1 MHDFLDLLYR
11 AFIAGQMRFFFH
23 LPAVLLLAIPAIIWA
38 YFGFQKNRRWRV
50 KYPIASVLAKIPAVK
65 RLRRPS
71 RHLPL
76 IIRLL
81 VIALV
86 IAAAMRPQM
95 GKTRE
100 TVKTQGIDIMLTLD
114 ISPSML
120 ADDFR
125 PTRVDAAKDVL
136 TRFVQK
142 NQNDRMGL
150 VVFSGMAFTQC
161 PMTADTAILQE
172 FISQVKVG
180 DVLQEGT
187 AIGDAMLTAVSR
199 FPDPN
204 VPSRVII
211 LTTDGENNVGTYDP
225 LFAARVANR
234 VGIKIYTIGVG
245 SQTGRPI
252 PDPSHPG
259 QYITD
264 RGIVMMTR
272 LDEASLRDIASLTG
286 GAYFRAEDE
295 NALASI
301 YDQIGRLEKHEI
313 ESHRFTVYSELYQ
326 YVLGAA
332 LLLLLFELGSRFIW
346 GKVLP

>member
-1 MHDFLDLLYR
+1 MHNILDFLYR
-11 AFIAGQMRFFFH
+11 AFVAGQLRFFFH
-23 LPAVLLLAIPAIIWA
+23 LPAVLFLAIPAIVWA
-38 YFGFQKNRRWRV
+38 YFGFLKNRRWRI
-50 KYPIASVLAKIPAVK
+50 KYPVAPILAKIPAVK
-65 RLRRPS
+65 RLRKPS

-81 VIALV
+81 VITLV
-86 IAAAMRPQM
+86 IFAAMRPQM

-120 ADDFR
+120 AADFL

-136 TRFVQK
+136 TKFVQK
-142 NQNDRMGL
+142 NQTDRMGL

-161 PMTADTAILQE
+161 PMTSDTAILEE

-180 DVLQEGT
+180 DVLQDGT
-187 AIGDAMLTAVSR
+187 AIGDAILTSVSR
-199 FPDPN
+199 FPDPDA
-204 VPSRVII
+204 PSRIII
-211 LTTDGENNVGTYDP
+211 LTTDGENNVGQYDP
-225 LFAARVANR
+225 MFAARVANR

-245 SQTGRPI
+245 SQKGIPI
-252 PDPSHPG
+252 PDPSKPG

-264 RGIVMMTR
+264 RGVVMMTK
-272 LDEASLRDIASLTG
+272 LDEASLRDIANLTG
-286 GAYFRAEDE
+286 GTYFRAEDN
-295 NALASI
+295 NALAAI
-301 YDQIGRLEKHEI
+301 YDEISRLEKHEI
-313 ESHRFTVYSELYQ
+313 ESHRFIVYSELYQ

-332 LLLLLFELGSRFIW
+332 LVCLLLELLSRFVW

>member
-1 MHDFLDLLYR
+1 MHSILDFIHN
-11 AFIAGQMRFFFH
+11 AFVAGQMRFFFH
-23 LPAVLLLAIPAIIWA
+23 LPAVLFLAIPAIIWA
-38 YFGFQKNRRWRV
+38 YFGFQKNRRWRI
-50 KYPIASVLAKIPAVK
+50 KYPIGSMLGKIPAVR

-76 IIRLL
+76 IIRLVVISL
-81 VIALV
+81 VIV
-86 IAAAMRPQM
+86 AAMRPQM

-120 ADDFR
+120 ADDFK

-136 TRFVQK
+136 TKFVAR

-161 PMTADTAILQE
+161 PMTADTAILE
-172 FISQVKVG
+172 DFISQVKVG
-180 DVLQEGT
+180 DVLQDGT
-187 AIGDAMLTAVSR
+187 AIGDAILTAVSR

-211 LTTDGENNVGTYDP
+211 LTTDGENNVGQYDP
-225 LFAARVANR
+225 MFAAKVANR
-234 VGIKIYTIGVG
+234 VGVKIYTIGVG
-245 SQTGRPI
+245 SPSGMPI

-259 QYITD
+259 QYLVNN
-264 RGIVMMTR
+264 GMVMMTR
-272 LDEASLRDIASLTG
+272 LDEDSLRDIANLTG
-286 GAYFRAEDE
+286 GAYFRAADE
-295 NALASI
+295 NALAQI
-301 YDQIGRLEKHEI
+301 YDKIGKLEKHEI
-313 ESHRFTVYSELYQ
+313 ESHKYTVYSELYQ

-332 LLLLLFELGSRFIW
+332 LIFLLFELGSRFIW